1 MQDAVLCIITKGNK
15 ILLMEKLRGFGKGL
29 ISVPGGKI
37 NKKESPTHA
46 AIREVKE
53 EVNVDVSNLK
63 YHGKI
68 EFFSDSSKEWIVHVF
83 STKTVK
89 GRIKNTEE
97 GIPEWI
103 DIKKI
108 PYEKMWADTKRWIPI
123 VLQGKNFDATFHF
136 DKKWKKMS
144 SFRISLTRKQGL
156 KS

>member
-63 YHGKI
+63 YHGNI
-68 EFFSDSSKEWIVHVF
+68 EFYSSNSKEWIVHVF

-103 DIKKI
+103 DIKKMR
-108 PYEKMWADTKRWIPI
+108 YGKMGADPKPWIP
-123 VLQGKNFDATFHF
+123 VGLHGKKFNATFHF
-136 DKKWKKMS
+136 GKDWEKMS
-144 SFRISLTRKQGL
+144 SFRINLIKKQGL
-156 KS
+156 RS